1 MSKQTPGQAQP
12 EDLDERGVAEYL
24 AQHPRFFERHHRLL
38 SGLWLPHES
47 GGAVSLVER
56 QISLLRE
63 ENRSLQRRLDSL
75 TRNAQDNERL
85 QSRLQRLSVDLM
97 GLGEVAAVQEVLKRS
112 LHVDF
117 RADAFALRL
126 FLPAE
131 EHPEVPAELRFP
143 VAGPERDAYSVVL
156 EAGRPS
162 CGAADPEQLAPLFG
176 EAAQQLGSVALVP
189 LGRGARRGLLAVGS
203 RDPQRFHARVGTLFL
218 DHLGALVSG
227 ALKHYLG

>member
-1 MSKQTPGQAQP
+1 MSKQTPEQA
-12 EDLDERGVAEYL
+12 EADDLEERRVEAYL
-24 AQHPRFFERHHRLL
+24 AEHPRYFERHQRLL
-38 SGLWLPHES
+38 AELWLPHES

-63 ENRSLQRRLDSL
+63 ENRSLRRRLASL

-85 QSRLQRLSVDLM
+85 QSRLQRLSIDLM
-97 GLGEVAAVQEVLKRS
+97 GRCEISEVHEALKRS

-126 FLPAE
+126 LLPAMV
-131 EHPEVPAELRFP
+131 HPEVPAGLRFA
-143 VAGPERDAYSVVL
+143 VDGTERAMFSAVL

-162 CGAADPEQLAPLFG
+162 CGTADRDQLAPLFG
-176 EAAQQLGSVALVP
+176 DAAGQLGSAALVP
-189 LGRGARRGLLAVGS
+189 LGRGPRRGLLAVGS

-218 DHLGALVSG
+218 DQLGALVTG
-227 ALKHYLG
+227 AVKRYL